1 MRVIRKAAR
10 SLVFIL
16 LLYYAATAAPSARWT
31 EAEANAWH
39 RQQPFLVG
47 SNYNPATA
55 INELE
60 MWQADTFDP
69 KRIDLE
75 LGWAANIGMNTMRVY
90 LHDLAY
96 KQDPEGFKRRLNTFL
111 QIADKHR
118 IRPMFVLFDSCWDP
132 FPVAGKQRD
141 PRPGVHNSGWM
152 QSPGKVA
159 LEDPAEYPRLEA
171 YVKGVVGAFKNDKRI
186 LAWDIWNEPDNMN
199 DPAYISLEP
208 KNKVEL
214 VLALLPQAFQWARE
228 AGATQPLT
236 SGVWKGGDWS
246 KPHELTAMEITQLYL
261 SDIISFHNY
270 DAPESFERRIKQ
282 LQRYNRP
289 ILCTEYMARGNGST
303 FEGSLPIAKRYNVAA
318 INWGLVQGKSQT
330 HLPWDSWRR
339 PYVDREPLIW
349 FHEVFRTDGTP
360 YRIEEVELIKRLT
373 GKARTQT
380 GRFPAGSVS
389 AKPLARLI
397 LVT

>member
-1 MRVIRKAAR
+1 MHVSRKAAR
-10 SLVFIL
+10 ALVVVL
-16 LLYYAATAAPSARWT
+16 LLCHVAFAAPSSRWT
-31 EAEANAWH
+31 EAEANEWYK
-39 RQQPFLVG
+39 RQPFLVG

-60 MWQADTFDP
+60 MWQAETFDL

-75 LGWAANIGMNTMRVY
+75 LGWAEDIGMNTMRVY

-96 KQDPEGFKRRLNTFL
+96 KQDPEGFKRRIDEFL
-111 QIADKHR
+111 RIADKHK

-132 FPVAGKQRD
+132 FPVTGKQRE

-159 LEDPAEYPRLEA
+159 LEDPAEYPRLAA
-171 YVKGVVGAFKNDKRI
+171 YVKGVVGAFKDDRRI

-199 DPAYISLEP
+199 EPAYSALEP
-208 KNKVEL
+208 KNKAEL

-246 KPHELTAMEITQLYL
+246 NPRDIGAMEITQLHL

-270 DAPESFERRIKQ
+270 DDPASFERRIKQ
-282 LQRYNRP
+282 LQRYDRP

-339 PYVDREPLIW
+339 PYVDREPAIW

-360 YRIEEVELIKRLT
+360 YRAAEVELIKRLT
-373 GKARTQT
+373 GKLKAQASRSHSSAAR
-380 GRFPAGSVS
+380 
-389 AKPLARLI
+389 
-397 LVT
+397 

>member
-1 MRVIRKAAR
+1 MYVSRKAAR
-10 SLVFIL
+10 ALVVIL
-16 LLYYAATAAPSARWT
+16 LLCHVAFAAPSSKWT
-31 EAEANAWH
+31 ETEANEWYK
-39 RQQPFLVG
+39 RQPFLVG

-69 KRIDLE
+69 RRIDLE
-75 LGWAANIGMNTMRVY
+75 LGWAEDIGMNTMRVY

-96 KQDPEGFKRRLNTFL
+96 KQDPEGFKRRIDEFL
-111 QIADKHR
+111 RIADKHK

-132 FPVAGKQRD
+132 FPVTGKQRE

-159 LEDPAEYPRLEA
+159 LEDPAEYPRLA
-171 YVKGVVGAFKNDKRI
+171 TYVKGVVGAFKDDRRI

-199 DPAYISLEP
+199 EPAYSALEP
-208 KNKVEL
+208 KNKAEL

-246 KPHELTAMEITQLYL
+246 NPRDIGAMEITQLHL

-270 DAPESFERRIKQ
+270 DDPASFERRIKQ

-339 PYVDREPLIW
+339 PYVDREPAIW

-360 YRIEEVELIKRLT
+360 YRAAEVELIKRLT
-373 GKARTQT
+373 GKLKAQAARSHT
-380 GRFPAGSVS
+380 GA
-389 AKPLARLI
+389 AM
-397 LVT
+397 